1 MTIPDGPK
9 RDRVVLMY
17 DLVQP
22 VVYRVAQSTGPS
34 TQHERLAEQACEG
47 CPLRARFRGGTR
59 FRGRFSLAAC
69 YVLLYYVLYQ
79 AAPAGF
85 GLASTSRAEIAERLN
100 DMERDCLHCGRAS
113 TARGRGGRLGLVA
126 P

>member
-1 MTIPDGPK
+1 MTIPDGPN
-9 RDRVVLMY
+9 RDRAVLMY

-47 CPLRARFRGGTR
+47 CPLRARLKFRR
-59 FRGRFSLAAC
+59 RFSLATC